1 MSLGFARDSI
11 LDLAAMAN
19 EHEGSNE
26 KENSSRSSLQDE
38 SDSHLHASVALTQKK
53 NVNFSSTQQQLPS
66 QSDSEVGLVLGGPP
80 GVSGSSAASDAGSD
94 AASSA
99 GQSTDQAAYSAFAY
113 DYSAYGDYFDE
124 ADAWVGGGGGAEGRR
139 GADRGSKKNNVLC
152 CLFPWLSR
160 SIDNDEESIRSSNSS
175 GGNDGIAAAATTAC
189 EDGAEKSSFNS
200 AENDDQE
207 DAKYRG
213 SLEVNDS
220 VSLAMAREL
229 GLANRNE
236 SQTSA
241 SSTVSNLF
249 HVEEKKGD
257 KEDYGPSSAV
267 STGARDSTKDRLD
280 RLAQSASSSMVTDDD
295 DVTSHTSG
303 ASGDTDVY
311 GEKLTDKDRQAVM
324 ARLRLSESKNAKPP
338 PEVSTSGSDSS
349 SSGES
354 QGVHTAPTA
363 SQTKKS
369 AGAATTVAPSTKGG
383 TQKIKGILKHTA
395 KMVSQE
401 SLQSASNS
409 QGGKVTTLQGKVG
422 SPDRRSL
429 FPSYSSRRQVH
440 PDPSGHNGLL
450 RPESKK
456 SVIFSPMARV
466 VSVPS
471 RHDMSFVDKA
481 GVWWQ
486 RSDYDDFKK
495 VSSQRLC
502 AYLGSLSSH
511 LAAVLT
517 LVYLATFFLLFDQTG
532 RIIAKAMLQ
541 GGSEIWLSSNNA
553 WEKRAQKN
561 KGNHQ
566 TRSPDYDEALR
577 KYVGEQRAGLDPA
590 EEASADDYGSKWWCK
605 FGHSRRGLEHVAS
618 MDEGR
623 HRQRNVNSAMRHIID
638 EQRSQRLN
646 HRRDPVKLAKV
657 ALQYTSWARDLALAA
672 GASDADAVR
681 TNFSRDAKD
690 RGHYLRHGVGSAG
703 TNTGA
708 GESSV
713 GPGKSRAV
721 SDVHKI
727 APEILDANT
736 STHIYLQKKD
746 AQEAAASAAATTTAP
761 TRSPQKEEAQGEPL
775 SSVSGEAAEKKKVVP
790 KDIEEGYTTPDE
802 GFTDVGQEAIHGP
815 DLSNDAIAK
824 QAAGFDQRAEEQHEK
839 GVDIAFI
846 HRKEAAVSVGAH

>member
-26 KENSSRSSLQDE
+26 KENSPRSSLQDE
-38 SDSHLHASVALTQKK
+38 SDSHLHASIALTQKK
-53 NVNFSSTQQQLPS
+53 NANFSSTQQQLPS

-175 GGNDGIAAAATTAC
+175 GGNDGIAATATTAC

-257 KEDYGPSSAV
+257 EEDYGPSSAA

-280 RLAQSASSSMVTDDD
+280 RLAQSDDD

-349 SSGES
+349 SSGEG

-383 TQKIKGILKHTA
+383 TQKIKGILKHTS

-495 VSSQRLC
+495 VSSQRVC
-502 AYLGSLSSH
+502 AYLGSLSSF

-517 LVYLATFFLLFDQTG
+517 LVYLATFFVLFDQTG

-566 TRSPDYDEALR
+566 TRSPEYDEALR

-590 EEASADDYGSKWWCK
+590 EEASANDYGSKWWCK

-703 TNTGA
+703 NNTGA

-713 GPGKSRAV
+713 GLGKSRAV

-775 SSVSGEAAEKKKVVP
+775 SSVSGEAAEKKRVVP

-802 GFTDVGQEAIHGP
+802 GSTDVGQEAIHGP

>member
-26 KENSSRSSLQDE
+26 KENSPRSSLQDE
-38 SDSHLHASVALTQKK
+38 SDSHLHASIALTQKK
-53 NVNFSSTQQQLPS
+53 IVNFSSAQQQLPS

-175 GGNDGIAAAATTAC
+175 GGNDGIAATATTAC
-189 EDGAEKSSFNS
+189 EDGAEKSYFNS

-241 SSTVSNLF
+241 SSAVSNLF

-257 KEDYGPSSAV
+257 EEDYGPSSAA

-280 RLAQSASSSMVTDDD
+280 RLAQSDDD

-349 SSGES
+349 SSGEG

-409 QGGKVTTLQGKVG
+409 QGGKVTTLQGMVG

-495 VSSQRLC
+495 
-502 AYLGSLSSH
+502 
-511 LAAVLT
+511 
-517 LVYLATFFLLFDQTG
+517 TG

-561 KGNHQ
+561 KRNHQ
-566 TRSPDYDEALR
+566 TRSPEYDEALR

-703 TNTGA
+703 NNTGA

-761 TRSPQKEEAQGEPL
+761 TCSPQKEEAQGEPL
-775 SSVSGEAAEKKKVVP
+775 SSISGEAAEKKRVVP

-846 HRKEAAVSVGAH
+846 HRKKAAVSVGAH